1 MKVSESLTRRDKS
14 LQLVQKDTRP
24 LSLMEKLKGRCDN
37 IESLEEMI
45 DIERDLERYQKDT
58 LKKIRPQ
65 QIYQMGWFEN
75 KSGLYSISREVELS
89 GLTEPVQLRIV
100 SKQIENGLKYTRY
113 KYIHQR
119 MYIIG
124 IKGR

>member
-1 MKVSESLTRRDKS
+1 
-14 LQLVQKDTRP
+14 
-24 LSLMEKLKGRCDN
+24 
-37 IESLEEMI
+37 
-45 DIERDLERYQKDT
+45 
-58 LKKIRPQ
+58 
-65 QIYQMGWFEN
+65 MGWFEN

-100 SKQIENGLKYTRY
+100 SKQIENGLKYTGY

-119 MYIIG
+119 MYIIV

>member
-1 MKVSESLTRRDKS
+1 MEVSESLTRRDKT
-14 LQLVQKDTRP
+14 LQVVQNDTRP
-24 LSLMEKLKGRCDN
+24 LSLIDKLKRGCDD
-37 IESLEEMI
+37 IKSLEEMI

-119 MYIIG
+119 MYIIV